1 VKPSPPKSHQV
12 EAADGWVLKV
22 AEPYPVEDPVA
33 VVLCLHAMMVDGRT
47 FTNPNRANVCEALAQ
62 HRFRVLVP
70 DLRGHGCSGPTVREG
85 GSWTYDE
92 LVEDM
97 DLLIAL
103 ASRLAKGVPVHIL
116 GHSLGGH
123 VALAYLG
130 RHRDVRVA
138 KLVLMG
144 VNIWGGP
151 WEPHKGR
158 LFLKRLSIRFW
169 NLAFGLVGYV
179 PARRTGVG
187 SADES
192 SDYWS
197 DISRFILSGTWTSR
211 DGWDYYA
218 SLSEVEPSILQI
230 ISDGDRYLGYP
241 LDGLQFLEPLASRRT
256 VLHLGSES
264 VRSELDGLTPE
275 HMAMVTDCSSSPLWE
290 EMARWLCVVDGKGLK
305 S

>member
-1 VKPSPPKSHQV
+1 VKPSSPSIHRV
-12 EAADGWVLKV
+12 EALGGWILTV
-22 AEPYPVEDPVA
+22 AEPYPAEAPVG

-47 FTNPNRANVCEALAQ
+47 FTNPSRPNVCKALAD
-62 HRFRVLVP
+62 HGFRVLVP
-70 DLRGHGCSGPTVREG
+70 DLRGHGSSGPTVQEG
-85 GSWTYDE
+85 GSWTYDD

-97 DLLIAL
+97 DALIGL
-103 ASRLAKGVPVHIL
+103 ASRLADGLPLHIL

-123 VALAYLG
+123 VALAHLG
-130 RHRDVRVA
+130 RHRDHRVA

-169 NLAFGLVGYV
+169 NLAFGLVGHV

-187 SADES
+187 SADEA

-218 SLSEVEPSILQI
+218 SLGKVNSQILQV

-241 LDGLQFLEPLASRRT
+241 LDGIHFLAPLESRRT
-256 VLHLGSES
+256 VFHLGSED
-264 VRSELDGLTPE
+264 VPSELIGLRPE
-275 HMAMVTDCSSSPLWE
+275 HMAMVTDRACGPLWE
-290 EMARWLCVVDGKGLK
+290 EVARWLSDVDGKDRK